1 MLDRTPPSAAAAG
14 NPAVLSEREHIIAAL
29 QNHSIEVQ
37 ARSGGDLERSLA
49 PVLPGAD
56 VYISVL
62 ATTTPQDMIALA
74 VRLRKSGFNPVPHIA
89 ARLLHGRPQLDDFL
103 ARASGEAGV
112 RQALLIAGDI
122 AQPRGPFDAAL
133 QLLETGLFEKYRF
146 RRLGIGGHPEGS
158 PKIAAAALDEAL
170 LAKAAYARRSD
181 IELTIVTQFCF
192 DAAPILA
199 WIARTR
205 GLGVR
210 LPIKIG
216 LAGPA
221 SIKTLL
227 KFAITCGV
235 GASMKALGSHSTMIA
250 RLLSDSGPEPIIR
263 EAARQ
268 IAAGNPAGN
277 PWGIAGFH
285 FFPFGGVERTARW
298 ARAIAEG
305 KFTLNPNGSDFQ
317 VVK

>member
-1 MLDRTPPSAAAAG
+1 MMDRAPQSAAAAG
-14 NPAVLSEREHIIAAL
+14 NPALLSEREQIIAVL
-29 QNHSIEVQ
+29 QNHSIEVP
-37 ARSGGDLERSLA
+37 ARTGGDLERSLEA
-49 PVLPGAD
+49 VRPGTD

-62 ATTTPQDMIALA
+62 ATTALQDMVALA
-74 VRLRKSGFNPVPHIA
+74 ARLRKAGFNPVPHIA
-89 ARLLHGRPQLDDFL
+89 ARLLQGRPQLDDFL

-112 RQALLIAGDI
+112 QQALLIAGDI
-122 AQPRGPFDAAL
+122 AQPRGPFASSL

-146 RRLGIGGHPEGS
+146 RRLGVGGHPEGS
-158 PKIAAAALDEAL
+158 PKIAAAVLDEAL
-170 LAKAAYARRSD
+170 LAKEGYARRSGLD
-181 IELTIVTQFCF
+181 LTIVTQFCF
-192 DAAPILA
+192 AAAPILA
-199 WIARTR
+199 WTARTR
-205 GLGVR
+205 RLGIS

-298 ARAIAEG
+298 ARSIAEG

-317 VVK
+317 VAK